1 MSAKLPYPM
10 AMLQSGRSHDPFALL
25 GLHRTGERP
34 VVRTFM
40 PQAESVE
47 LDGFGAMAR
56 IPNTDIFEILLSEE
70 QLAELPAHY
79 RFTWVEKADGQ
90 SYSEISP
97 YSFAP
102 LLADLDLHLFGE
114 GRHHHVYRVL
124 GAHCIE
130 IDGIS
135 GCRFAVWAL
144 SVSWRRRDP

>member
-70 QLAELPAHY
+70 QLAELLPIVAA
-79 RFTWVEKADGQ
+79 RTVEA
-90 SYSEISP
+90 
-97 YSFAP
+97 
-102 LLADLDLHLFGE
+102 
-114 GRHHHVYRVL
+114 GRYL
-124 GAHCIE
+124 TDIE
-130 IDGIS
+130 
-135 GCRFAVWAL
+135 L
-144 SVSWRRRDP
+144 SVIFKSKTSE